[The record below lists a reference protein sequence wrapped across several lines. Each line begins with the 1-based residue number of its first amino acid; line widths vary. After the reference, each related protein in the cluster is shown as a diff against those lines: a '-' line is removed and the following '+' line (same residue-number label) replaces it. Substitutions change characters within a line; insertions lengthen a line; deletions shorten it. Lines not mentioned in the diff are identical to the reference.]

1 MTDIQQKQP
10 AGAAANWDPD
20 KGRLPGTLNTLT
32 ILTYIGCGIGL
43 ILSLITFIKAQAF
56 YDDLLA
62 KQGNLDNASDFERKM
77 ASPERIE
84 MARKML
90 ENKMPLLLLSLVG
103 YALCLYGANQMRQ
116 RKKMGFSLYVI
127 GEIVPVVA
135 LFIFIGTGA
144 MMGVTLV
151 TSLIFPAV
159 FIILYATQLKHLS

>member
-1 MTDIQQKQP
+1 
-10 AGAAANWDPD
+10 
-20 KGRLPGTLNTLT
+20 
-32 ILTYIGCGIGL
+32 
-43 ILSLITFIKAQAF
+43 
-56 YDDLLA
+56 
-62 KQGNLDNASDFERKM
+62 
-77 ASPERIE
+77 
-84 MARKML
+84 
-90 ENKMPLLLLSLVG
+90 MPLLLLSLVG